1 MAWQAQ
7 VEHKDPP
14 AESPLFAQASE
25 EPAVSLPKH
34 GLLCTNHLNL
44 AYMLSCG
51 LLMPPSGFG
60 EKYYRDP
67 LGYYPGWIPLFPRSV
82 FADSLDL
89 ATSEASHLRPCL
101 ARVRLDLLS
110 GRALAL
116 RDSFEEIE
124 FPGGCRSDDRAYL
137 IPAPLPVHW
146 IDRILYRSA
155 EDRAASEADA
165 HEFGNV
171 PLEDFPRKLDK
182 QRFTAAQRDAWP
194 ESRDIPAFEPSLAV
208 VQTAGAIVAMLLHL
222 GNRGDF
228 SVDACRLAFDP
239 RDQDAPTPAIPLL
252 RPLRS
257 WLLEG
262 IAPAYGVNN
271 RASNGQA
278 AVHEAQ
284 CRIFWQAVD
293 RLTQWRGSG
302 SAGSAEEVLIGHL
315 RQGSQ
320 GFQNALRRKF
330 LALADALEGMTGFG
344 DLEPTA
350 VLRQHPTPFSRA
362 MTLFSVC
369 ESCADLIEFRH
380 PLLTEADWLAAA
392 ILFAA
397 RDGWERL
404 PLSVRQIPGLSES
417 VAYRMANMAHS
428 LMHSGVRLGDPPA
441 RCRPLRELFSASPEW
456 DSRQRD
462 AAMVLAGESG
472 WDCVQTTISL
482 GRGEYRLRVS
492 SEDVQLVLRGE
503 PKAVYTEIDRN
514 RFCEFMASE
523 RIPVKLEA
531 RVRQMLDA

>member
-1 MAWQAQ
+1 MVWQAK

-14 AESPLFAQASE
+14 RASPLFAQARE
-25 EPAVSLPKH
+25 EPAASPPKH
-34 GLLCTNHLNL
+34 GFLCTNHLNL

-51 LLMPPSGFG
+51 LIMPPSGFG
-60 EKYYRDP
+60 QKYYRDP
-67 LGYYPGWIPLFPRSV
+67 LGYYPGWIPLFRRSV
-82 FADSLDL
+82 FADSLDR

-137 IPAPLPVHW
+137 IPGPLPVHW

-182 QRFTAAQRDAWP
+182 QRFTVAQRDGWP
-194 ESRDIPAFEPSLAV
+194 ESRDIPTFEPSLAV
-208 VQTAGAIVAMLLHL
+208 VQTAGAIAAMLLHL
-222 GNRGDF
+222 ANRGDF
-228 SVDACRLAFDP
+228 IVDACRLAFEP

-262 IAPAYGVNN
+262 IAPTSGVNS

-278 AVHEAQ
+278 VVDEAQ
-284 CRIFWQAVD
+284 SRIFWQAVD

-302 SAGSAEEVLIGHL
+302 SVGSAEEVLIGHL

-320 GFQNALRRKF
+320 GFQNALRMKF
-330 LALADALEGMTGFG
+330 LGLADALEAMTGFG

-350 VLRQHPTPFSRA
+350 VLRQHPTPFSCA
-362 MTLFSVC
+362 MTLFSVR

-380 PLLTEADWLAAA
+380 PLLTEADWVAAA

-404 PLSVRQIPGLSES
+404 PLSVRQFQGLSEA
-417 VAYRMANMAHS
+417 VAHRMANMAHS

-441 RCRPLRELFSASPEW
+441 RCRPLRELFSASPDW
-456 DSRQRD
+456 SSRERD
-462 AAMVLAGESG
+462 AAKLLADKSG

-482 GRGEYRLRVS
+482 GRGEYKLTVS
-492 SEDVQLVLRGE
+492 EKDVQLVLRGE
-503 PKAVYTEIDRN
+503 PKAVGTGIDRN
-514 RFCEFMASE
+514 RFYDSMASE
-523 RIPVKLEA
+523 RVPMKLEA
-531 RVRQMLDA
+531 RVRQMLEA